1 VTGIVLPA
9 ITQRMQ
15 KITALFLAAL
25 AFYPL
30 SSIGQTAENSLIV
43 VKAARLLDVRSGK
56 ITRPGIV
63 VVEGERIRAIGDGEL
78 PIDAHVIDLGDKTLL
93 PGLTDTHTHLNY
105 DLKEGWATRAA
116 TESPELNALR
126 GVPYALATLRAGFT
140 TVRDLGASFG
150 FADVALSR
158 AIERGWVDGPRMITA
173 GHAISITGGHCEV
186 TGFAPN
192 VLELTPKEGVA
203 DGVDEV
209 LKAVRYQIKHGARV
223 IKVCATAGVLSFEG
237 PAGAPQYSL
246 EELVAIVEEA
256 ERHGIKVAAH
266 AHGTEGIKNAIR
278 AGIHSIDHGSM
289 LDDEAIAMMIENGT
303 YLVPTLFQWYLPYD
317 LPPELAEKNEYVKS
331 FVDKSMRSAFAAGV
345 KVAFG
350 TDAGVFE
357 HGLNAKE
364 FAAYVE
370 RGMSPIDAIRTATI
384 NAADLLGVD
393 DRGELAPGLL
403 ADIIAVPGNPLEE
416 IEVLEDVHFVMKG
429 GKVYHQVQ

>member
-1 VTGIVLPA
+1 
-9 ITQRMQ
+9 
-15 KITALFLAAL
+15 
-25 AFYPL
+25 
-30 SSIGQTAENSLIV
+30 
-43 VKAARLLDVRSGK
+43 
-56 ITRPGIV
+56 
-63 VVEGERIRAIGDGEL
+63 
-78 PIDAHVIDLGDKTLL
+78 
-93 PGLTDTHTHLNY
+93 
-105 DLKEGWATRAA
+105 
-116 TESPELNALR
+116 
-126 GVPYALATLRAGFT
+126 
-140 TVRDLGASFG
+140 
-150 FADVALSR
+150 
-158 AIERGWVDGPRMITA
+158 MITA
-173 GHAISITGGHCEV
+173 GHAISITGGHCEI

-209 LKAVRYQIKHGARV
+209 LKAVRYQIKHGAGV

-317 LPPELAEKNEYVKS
+317 LPPELDEKNEYVKS
-331 FVDKSMRSAFAAGV
+331 FVDNSMRKAFAAGV
-345 KVAFG
+345 KIAFG

-416 IEVLEDVHFVMKG
+416 IEVLEDVRFVMKG
-429 GKVYHQVQ
+429 GKVYHQLQ

>member
-1 VTGIVLPA
+1 MENIVTGLVLPA
-9 ITQRMQ
+9 NTQRMQ

-25 AFYPL
+25 AFHPL
-30 SSIGQTAENSLIV
+30 SSSGQTAEDPLIV

-56 ITRPGIV
+56 ITRPGII

-78 PIDAHVIDLGDKTLL
+78 PTDAHVIDLGDKTLL

-105 DLKEGWATRAA
+105 DLKEGWATRPA
-116 TESPELNALR
+116 TETPELNALR

-158 AIERGWVDGPRMITA
+158 AIERGWVDGPRMITS
-173 GHAISITGGHCEV
+173 GHAISITGGHCEI

-209 LKAVRYQIKHGARV
+209 LKAVRYQIKHGAGV

-266 AHGTEGIKNAIR
+266 AHGTE
-278 AGIHSIDHGSM
+278 
-289 LDDEAIAMMIENGT
+289 
-303 YLVPTLFQWYLPYD
+303 LFVLRWSLLPWKVWSAA
-317 LPPELAEKNEYVKS
+317 LGVRSLTRIPVHHPN
-331 FVDKSMRSAFAAGV
+331 DKQTA
-345 KVAFG
+345 
-350 TDAGVFE
+350 E
-357 HGLNAKE
+357 HGGHKTT
-364 FAAYVE
+364 E
-370 RGMSPIDAIRTATI
+370 RVFHWFRSR
-384 NAADLLGVD
+384 
-393 DRGELAPGLL
+393 
-403 ADIIAVPGNPLEE
+403 
-416 IEVLEDVHFVMKG
+416 
-429 GKVYHQVQ
+429 